1 MKRWNRI
8 LSALLAATMFL
19 VPWSAI
25 AEPALDIDMPEAD
38 GGVMLETVPEE
49 AGDAKLVLD
58 DALAIDGLDIEDID
72 MEQAMAEDAVVGEGE
87 AEAANSVSSNYNSY
101 EFDIDENGV
110 LVKYRGYGSDVVIPD
125 GVTRVGDSAFE
136 DCGLLRVTIPNS
148 VTSIGDSAFK
158 DCCLL
163 DKVTIPNSVTSIG
176 EYAFYGCEGLTSVTI
191 GNSVTSIGR
200 YAFYYC
206 FTLKNVTIP
215 DSVTSIEEHAFDLCY
230 SLTSVTIGNNVTSIG
245 EYAFGQCYD
254 LTSVTIPDSVT
265 SIGGW
270 AFSDCEGLTNV
281 TIPKSVSIVG
291 RYAFSGC
298 ESLTSVTIPNG
309 VTSIGDGAF
318 SSCEKLKEIYV
329 SGNNPCYAS
338 INGVLYSRDMRT
350 LIQCPGAKNSVT
362 IPNSVTSIG
371 ESAFNACFSLTSVTI
386 PNSVTSIG
394 QRAFAYCDSLASV
407 IIFAKS
413 IYIDEDAFKNSDP
426 TFYII
431 EGSKAIDWAIVNNY
445 DYDTFVDGLSK
456 KSLKLEAG
464 ETRRLTVYVQGKET
478 TDVTWSSSN
487 KKIATVKAGTV
498 TAIKDGTCT
507 ITAKVKNGE
516 TLTCDVTVREA
527 ARLNKTKLSMK
538 PGDTQTLRISGLHS
552 RKVTWT
558 SSDKKVATVKDG
570 KVTALY
576 VGKCTITAQ
585 IKDGKKLTCRVT
597 VTDEARLSRTKLTI
611 SNIDSDR
618 IKLIGGLNRK
628 VTWSTSN
635 KNVVEITKSDN
646 ESASIKAGKNGTATI
661 TAKIAGGKT
670 LKCAVTVVDPLTIKV
685 DYTDEESVYNE
696 LWVYFINHSNKKITY
711 VTLDIAQYN
720 NRGDKLKSPYDYYY
734 LNENVWPHDDL
745 HHYYWVNDD
754 TKKVKIRIT
763 EVTFADKTTWR
774 P

>member
-8 LSALLAATMFL
+8 LSALLAATMLL

-25 AEPALDIDMPEAD
+25 AEPALEIDMPEAD

-72 MEQAMAEDAVVGEGE
+72 LEQAMAEDAVVGEGE

-110 LVKYRGYGSDVVIPD
+110 LVRYRGDGGNVVIPD
-125 GVTRVGDSAFE
+125 GVTR
-136 DCGLLRVTIPNS
+136 
-148 VTSIGDSAFK
+148 
-158 DCCLL
+158 
-163 DKVTIPNSVTSIG
+163 IG
-176 EYAFYGCEGLTSVTI
+176 EGAFY
-191 GNSVTSIGR
+191 ND
-200 YAFYYC
+200 
-206 FTLKNVTIP
+206 
-215 DSVTSIEEHAFDLCY
+215 DS
-230 SLTSVTIGNNVTSIG
+230 
-245 EYAFGQCYD
+245 

-265 SIGGW
+265 SIGKE
-270 AFSDCEGLTNV
+270 AFNRCIKL
-281 TIPKSVSIVG
+281 
-291 RYAFSGC
+291 A
-298 ESLTSVTIPNG
+298 SVTIGNG
-309 VTSIGDGAF
+309 VTSIGGRAF
-318 SSCEKLKEIYV
+318 EACHSL
-329 SGNNPCYAS
+329 
-338 INGVLYSRDMRT
+338 T
-350 LIQCPGAKNSVT
+350 SVI
-362 IPNSVTSIG
+362 IPDSVTSIG
-371 ESAFNACFSLTSVTI
+371 ESAFFTCVKLASVTI
-386 PNSVTSIG
+386 GNSVTSIG
-394 QRAFAYCDSLASV
+394 KSAFYCCYSLASV
-407 IIFAKS
+407 TIPDSVTSIGDQAFEDCRILASVNIPDSVTSIGKGAFSYCYRLTGVTIGNGVTSIGKYAFYECYRLTRVTIGNSVTSIGVGAFEDCKKLASVTIPDSVTGIGEDAFRGCKKLSSVTILAKS
-413 IYIDEDAFKNSDP
+413 ISIGKDAFKGTNP

-431 EGSKAIDWAIVNNY
+431 KGSNAIIWAKVKYYN
-445 DYDTFVDGLSK
+445 YDTFIEGLNK
-456 KSLKLEAG
+456 KFLRLEAG
-464 ETRRLTVYVQGKET
+464 VTSRLVVCVQGKEI

-516 TLTCDVTVREA
+516 TLTCDVMVREA

-552 RKVTWT
+552 RRVTWT

-618 IKLIGGLNRK
+618 IKLTGGLNRK

-685 DYTDEESVYNE
+685 DYIDEESVYNE